1 MIILAVIG
9 VLAVCVCVGCIAVTQ
24 LGLFGIASVGNVF
37 VGTLEAGGF
46 EIQAIIQTAEA
57 GAPGMMETLNAA
69 GIDLNLGGDGS
80 ALPANAINKGQI
92 NYGDTRRENLGIG
105 EQQTYTF
112 SGNTG
117 DRIAITMTADNTD
130 QLDTFVA
137 LYGPDD
143 HQLASNDDD
152 GSTFNSYLEFQLPSA
167 GTYTILAQAYGS
179 SSGSGFYDLQLQRR

>member
-46 EIQAIIQTAEA
+46 EIQAIVQTAEA

-69 GIDLNLGGDGS
+69 GINLNLGGDGS
-80 ALPANAINKGQI
+80 ALPSNAINKGQI
-92 NYGDTRRENLGIG
+92 NYGDSRHENLGLN

-112 SGNTG
+112 NGNAG
-117 DRIAITMTADNTD
+117 DRVIITMTADNTD

-137 LYGPDD
+137 LYGPENR
-143 HQLASNDDD
+143 QIASNDDD
-152 GSTFNSYLEFQLPSA
+152 GSSFNSLLEFQLPSS
-167 GTYTILAQAYGS
+167 GTYTILAQAFG
-179 SSGSGFYDLQLQRR
+179 SGSGFYDFQLQRR